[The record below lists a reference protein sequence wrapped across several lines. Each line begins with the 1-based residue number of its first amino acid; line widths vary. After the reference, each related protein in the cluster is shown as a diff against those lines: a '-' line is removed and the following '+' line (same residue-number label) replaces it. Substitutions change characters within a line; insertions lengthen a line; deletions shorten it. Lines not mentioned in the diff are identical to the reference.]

1 MFQACPYYTP
11 TKPEYH
17 PRDPLRISELWV
29 LRPAIVAVTILP
41 ALNP

>member
-17 PRDPLRISELWV
+17 PRDPGRIFEAPV
-29 LRPAIVAVTILP
+29 LRPAISAANILP